1 MPCVNQCLDSWN
13 SIVDMTSTCNGS
25 NKQRFTRWWQDIK
38 LFFLFNIYL
47 SACGAIPRDGF
58 YRIILWQKAS
68 QLFLVAVWVWLDHKL
83 CTAPP
88 WKQSFI
94 TWLFWHWIGNVA
106 TSWSPCFGMC
116 WTVFPLF
123 DYKKTCELECY
134 IYIEIYHIPI
144 KEEFQ
149 TFQIP
154 NIAYAVHMYCFV
166 PVVPQQ
172 LVSLR
177 VCHGFAKH
185 RAGEC
190 ADTRANWILVSGL
203 KSSLFGT
210 ENTVLAVVFLDVQD
224 QGRNVQNK
232 SQHKGVKNVR
242 CFWHFESWVTNET
255 LD

>member
-1 MPCVNQCLDSWN
+1 MWGYPPGW
-13 SIVDMTSTCNGS
+13 
-25 NKQRFTRWWQDIK
+25 
-38 LFFLFNIYL
+38 FLPDHSLTKSL
-47 SACGAIPRDGF
+47 SAVFGCSLSLVGSQVVHSPPLEAEFHHLTFLALDWKCSNLMIPMFRNVLNCVSTF
-58 YRIILWQKAS
+58 
-68 QLFLVAVWVWLDHKL
+68 WLQENM
-83 CTAPP
+83 
-88 WKQSFI
+88 W
-94 TWLFWHWIGNVA
+94 TWML
-106 TSWSPCFGMC
+106 
-116 WTVFPLF
+116 
-123 DYKKTCELECY
+123 Y
-134 IYIEIYHIPI
+134 IYIQIYHIPI

-154 NIAYAVHMYCFV
+154 NIAYALHMYCFL

-190 ADTRANWILVSGL
+190 ADTRANWILVS
-203 KSSLFGT
+203 LFGT

-232 SQHKGVKNVR
+232 LQHKGVKNVR